1 MGREGT
7 WIPPLPE
14 ERKGE
19 ETAGCLWRDKV
30 GGGGR
35 VAVKGRWCSSDSCSV
50 VIKIHISTHTVCSL
64 SRGVTSDELSPER
77 EPPGD
82 FHHFPVKL
90 GSIRLFTLKNE
101 PELLE
106 ALK

>member
-1 MGREGT
+1 MGDGQGGDLDPTTARG
-7 WIPPLPE
+7 E
-14 ERKGE
+14 ER
-19 ETAGCLWRDKV
+19 AGCLWRDKV